1 LINSHRYVAR
11 LAPLL
16 PQLVL
21 AYQRRA
27 GDIPAG
33 LRGAAQLGQR
43 HVGLLIT
50 LAISGPLSVSD
61 LAQRTQMTLAHASL
75 VVGELARAGLVDRD
89 HDEQDRRR
97 IIVSLSEAAKP
108 AVAQMRHRNAEPVT
122 RFLGQ
127 LDDEQAE
134 AFISHLALLLACLR
148 DEAPSRGGSY

>member
-1 LINSHRYVAR
+1 MNRGRYIAR

-43 HVGLLIT
+43 HVGLLIA

-61 LAQRTQMTLAHASL
+61 LAQRTEMTVAHASL
-75 VVGELARAGLVDRD
+75 VAGELARAGLVDRD

-97 IIVSLSEAAKP
+97 VTVSLSEAAKP
-108 AVAQMRHRNAEPVT
+108 AVAEMRRRNAEPVS

-134 AFISHLALLLACLR
+134 AFISHFALLLACLR
-148 DEAPSRGGSY
+148 GEAPPADGAS